1 MHRLTRAVTT
11 LIAAGIAGFAIWV
24 AGQMNERN
32 QGGYWATV
40 GLLAG
45 AGLVMALSQLV
56 GGWTK
61 WGRPRVSGSVLLIA
75 FVPVAVVTLWMI
87 LAGEPGNEWFHR
99 HVSGWSGDLHVRT
112 FVTDML
118 VYVPV
123 LAFGTGLV
131 LGFSLETSGPRR
143 VAADTTEAPETR
155 AQPDETPTE
164 ATTPTEPDRET
175 TRVS

>member
-1 MHRLTRAVTT
+1 MRRLTRAWVT
-11 LIAAGIAGFAIWV
+11 LIAAGIAGCAIWI
-24 AGQMNERN
+24 ASRLDDRH

-45 AGLVMALSQLV
+45 AGLVMALSQLA

-61 WGRPRVSGSVLLIA
+61 WGRPRISSSVLLIA
-75 FVPVAVVTLWMI
+75 FVPVAVVSLWVI

-99 HVSGWSGDLHVRT
+99 HVSAWTGDIHVRT

-131 LGFSLETSGPRR
+131 FGFSFDTSGPRPAPVER
-143 VAADTTEAPETR
+143 LDQPEAR
-155 AQPDETPTE
+155 AEPDAEPTE
-164 ATTPTEPDRET
+164 ASRTEQERET
-175 TRVS
+175 TQVG